1 MTTTSAVSTA
11 AGTGTSSDSTKT
23 KSDFDQFLFLLTQQ
37 LKNQDPLEPMDTAQF
52 TSQLVQYSNVEQ
64 SIKVNDNLKSLI
76 SLQQSNTTVG
86 LLGYIGKDV
95 EAAGTKLPLTNGTVK
110 FKYALPERADVITIK
125 IKDKDG
131 HVVRD
136 ITGENAAGAHD
147 MVWDGKDNNGTQL
160 ADGAYTLEVKAVKND
175 NGVPKDLTVY
185 TAMLGR
191 VTAVNTDAA
200 NPSVLIGK
208 IAFPIANILTVS
220 LPSI

>member
-1 MTTTSAVSTA
+1 MAISAASVIGGSGQSA
-11 AGTGTSSDSTKT
+11 DSLKS

-37 LKNQDPLEPMDTAQF
+37 LKNQDPLEPMNTSEF
-52 TSQLVQYSNVEQ
+52 TNQLVQYSNVEQ
-64 SIKVNDNLKSLI
+64 SIKVNDNLKALI
-76 SLQQSNTTVG
+76 GLQQSNTTVG

-95 EAAGTKLPLTNGTVK
+95 EAAGDKLPLLNGSVK
-110 FKYALPERADVITIK
+110 FKYALPERADVLTIK
-125 IKDKDG
+125 IKDKEG
-131 HVVRD
+131 RVVRD

-147 MVWDGKDNNGTQL
+147 MVWDGKNNDGVQL
-160 ADGAYTLEVKAVKND
+160 EDGAYTLEVKAVKSD

-185 TAMLGR
+185 TAMVGR

-208 IAFPIANILTVS
+208 ISFPIANILTVS